1 MRRPAVVV
9 DNLASCDRCCASAI
23 LSGVASSPG
32 LEPNSAKRNSWWQ
45 RWDGG
50 PPGALR
56 QQSDPGPGFVPSA
69 SPAVSCHAMHSTFP
83 HIGLRDHR
91 TLRASVKDASFD
103 FKTENSHLSSDGQT
117 SLRRIFE
124 QGSPSTLALLCTSEL
139 PIKRA
144 AG

>member
-1 MRRPAVVV
+1 MVFDCAIINESKLEEAARSHDAPRGSRTADHAVGAYFCTPSFGKHAA
-9 DNLASCDRCCASAI
+9 LKSTFFLLEAS
-23 LSGVASSPG
+23 SSPG

-45 RWDGG
+45 RRDGG

-83 HIGLRDHR
+83 HIGLQDHR

-103 FKTENSHLSSDGQT
+103 LKTEH
-117 SLRRIFE
+117 RVI
-124 QGSPSTLALLCTSEL
+124 
-139 PIKRA
+139 
-144 AG
+144 